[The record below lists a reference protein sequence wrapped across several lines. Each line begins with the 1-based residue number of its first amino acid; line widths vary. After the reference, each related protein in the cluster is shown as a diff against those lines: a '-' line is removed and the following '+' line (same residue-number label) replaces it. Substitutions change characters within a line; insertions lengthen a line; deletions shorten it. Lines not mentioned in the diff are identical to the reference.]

1 MNKKEFN
8 WAILGTGVV
17 ANILGDLVFVGIF
30 NMAAAGAALATVL
43 AQAIS
48 VILSLIIIAKRGLP
62 FEFSLK
68 SIKFQQ
74 RSYFTNNKIW
84 SSNSSTRTAC
94 SNIILSNRNDW

>member
-1 MNKKEFN
+1 MTVFI
-8 WAILGTGVV
+8 ACV

-68 SIKFQQ
+68 V
-74 RSYFTNNKIW
+74 
-84 SSNSSTRTAC
+84 
-94 SNIILSNRNDW
+94 